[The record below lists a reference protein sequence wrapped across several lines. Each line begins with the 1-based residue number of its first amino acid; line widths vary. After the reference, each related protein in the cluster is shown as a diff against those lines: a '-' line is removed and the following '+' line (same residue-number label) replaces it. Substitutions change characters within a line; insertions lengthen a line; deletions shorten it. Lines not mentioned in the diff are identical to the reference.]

1 MQHDPLEWVAL
12 AMLLGVVTFLVYLV
26 VFIHDIPY
34 QMAKKRHHPQQDAIF
49 VGCWLSLFTL
59 HLMWPLLFLW
69 AVSRGGP
76 LLPPEEGLPETNE
89 TTSDRLARL
98 EATLVS
104 IQANCHDS
112 SPQASSKLT
121 S

>member
-1 MQHDPLEWVAL
+1 
-12 AMLLGVVTFLVYLV
+12 MLLAVVTFLVYLV

-34 QMAKKRHHPQQDAIF
+34 QVAKKRHHPQQDAIF

-76 LLPPEEGLPETNE
+76 LLPQEAGTPETDE

-98 EATLVS
+98 EETLVS
-104 IQANCHDS
+104 MQCDGRDS
-112 SPQASSKLT
+112 TSHPSSKLT